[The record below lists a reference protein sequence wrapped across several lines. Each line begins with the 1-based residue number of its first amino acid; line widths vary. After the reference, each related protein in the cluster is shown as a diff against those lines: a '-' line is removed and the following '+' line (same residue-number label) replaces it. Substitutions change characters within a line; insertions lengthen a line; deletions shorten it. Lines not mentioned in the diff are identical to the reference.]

1 MSNDVNLYTFPKYEY
16 EALAML
22 YIQNQDLSGLTPEEI
37 YDKYKDACNKI
48 KEQYKAKR
56 KETRLNK
63 VNGSI

>member
-1 MSNDVNLYTFPKYEY
+1 MSNDVNLHTFPKHEY
-16 EALAML
+16 EALAIL

-48 KEQYKAKR
+48 KEQYKAKC
-56 KETRLNK
+56 KEARLNK